1 MYRVR
6 AMSLPVAVA
15 LIYLAVNLA
24 ITIWIVREEEHG
36 RTLRSGI
43 TLLSRVLRYGPALLG
58 LGYLVT
64 IAGDWPFFLF
74 VVVFFGVAFLLLNG
88 LLSIPSRPPK

>member
-1 MYRVR
+1 MH
-6 AMSLPVAVA
+6 
-15 LIYLAVNLA
+15 NA
-24 ITIWIVREEEHG
+24 IILTVPAARTHG
-36 RTLRSGI
+36 RTIRSGF

>member
-1 MYRVR
+1 MYRVH
-6 AMSLPVAVA
+6 AMPLAVA
-15 LIYLAVNLA
+15 LAITYLAVNLA
-24 ITIWIVREEEHG
+24 ITVWIVREEEHG
-36 RTLRSGI
+36 RGPRRRMTLA
-43 TLLSRVLRYGPALLG
+43 SRVLRYGPALLG